1 MNYFMQGEIQ
11 FIKKQIFGG
20 FNRKDVV
27 EYIAKMAG
35 ERNEAREAAKEALA
49 KAEALTEEVEALK
62 NELENSKKVIDEVK
76 DRKTLQN
83 EVEHLRG
90 FDDETE
96 AENDQKAA
104 ETKKIKAKVIR
115 KVRTKS

>member
-1 MNYFMQGEIQ
+1 MQGEIQ

-27 EYIAKMAG
+27 AYIAKMAG

-49 KAEALTEEVEALK
+49 KAGALTEEVETLK
-62 NELENSKKVIDEVK
+62 LELESCKKIIDEVI

-83 EVEHLRG
+83 EVENLRG
-90 FDDETE
+90 FDDEPE
-96 AENDQKAA
+96 AEDDQKAA
-104 ETKKIKAKVIR
+104 ETKKIKAKIIR